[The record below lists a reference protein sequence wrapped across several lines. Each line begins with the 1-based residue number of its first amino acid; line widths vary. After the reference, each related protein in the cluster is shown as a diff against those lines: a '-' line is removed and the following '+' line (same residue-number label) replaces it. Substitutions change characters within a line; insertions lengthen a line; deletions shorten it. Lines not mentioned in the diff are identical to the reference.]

1 MDADADVAAV
11 TRVLANRARLAM
23 LERLMDGRA
32 HPAGDLARE
41 AGVALSTASGHLS
54 ELAEAGLVEA
64 EPAGRQRRYGSR
76 GRRSRGRSRRSR

>member
-1 MDADADVAAV
+1 MDAETDVAAV

-23 LERLMDGRA
+23 LELLMDGRA

-41 AGVALSTASGHLS
+41 AGVALSTASGHLA

-64 EPAGRQRRYGSR
+64 EPAGRQRR
-76 GRRSRGRSRRSR
+76 